1 MKERQIHIVNR
12 LSAVLSLFF
21 IPLICSASQTSDS
34 MIILQD
40 TASATIDT
48 SDYYPGDMDF
58 NLIIASGKGYDE
70 EVLRLLNLGANVN
83 VHTMEGVTPLMYAVQ
98 NGHKKVVKI
107 LLLNG
112 ADPDA
117 IPFNGPPALIVAVS
131 NNDLEISELMIRKG
145 ADIDISDHD
154 SRTSL
159 MYATAYGYSQ
169 MADMLLYY
177 DANVNAEDYN
187 GITALMI
194 SSCYGFTDIARLL
207 INHKS
212 VLEKTDDNGFTSMHY
227 AVQNNH
233 QEIIELLLSQGADI
247 DKKNNAGY
255 SAISI
260 AVNTNNVLLTRYLI
274 QHGADVNSKIS
285 NAYKPLNLA
294 RKNKN
299 DSIIQ
304 ILSDNNARSGIS
316 PSIDYGSI
324 HFDFSVNAHDFI
336 LGGGIGLH
344 DSRYRL
350 SMNLGYITRIVATE
364 VLEGVDNN
372 LYYQY
377 WERRSYFFLGL
388 TERLPVYSWEK
399 DHWLGFGLGGQ
410 LLYTYGS
417 YRGSAEKPD
426 NKFILSPHVQFYARV
441 KHVVFSFKYEYV
453 NFKVEGLSPSRFT
466 LGLHFLIPGRKIREP
481 IYKEII
487 Y

>member
-1 MKERQIHIVNR
+1 MIV
-12 LSAVLSLFF
+12 
-21 IPLICSASQTSDS
+21 
-34 MIILQD
+34 LQD
-40 TASATIDT
+40 TGFVTIDT

-58 NLIIASGKGYDE
+58 NLIIGSSKGYDE
-70 EVLRLLNLGANVN
+70 EVLRLLNQGANVN

-145 ADIDISDHD
+145 ADIDIKDHD
-154 SRTSL
+154 SRTAL
-159 MYATAYGYSQ
+159 MHASAYGYSQ

-177 DANVNAEDYN
+177 DAAVNAEDN
-187 GITALMI
+187 DGITALMV
-194 SSCYGFTDIARLL
+194 CGYYGFYDIAKLL
-207 INHKS
+207 IDQGAT
-212 VLEKTDDNGFTSMHY
+212 LEKEDINGYTALHY
-227 AVQNNH
+227 AAQNNH
-233 QEIIELLLSQGADI
+233 QEIIEMILSQGADLE
-247 DKKNNAGY
+247 KKNNAGY

-285 NAYKPLNLA
+285 NAYRPLNLA
-294 RKNKN
+294 RENKN

-304 ILSDNNARSGIS
+304 ILEVNNARSGIA

-324 HFDFSVNAHDFI
+324 HFDFSASAHDFN
-336 LGGGIGLH
+336 LGGGLGLH

-350 SMNLGYITRIVATE
+350 SMNLGYATRIVATE

-377 WERRSYFFLGL
+377 WERRSYFYLGL

-417 YRGSAEKPD
+417 YRGSAENPD
-426 NKFILSPHVQFYARV
+426 NKFILSPHAQIYTRLR
-441 KHVVFSFKYEYV
+441 HVVFSFKYEYID
-453 NFKVEGLSPSRFT
+453 FKVEGLSPNRFT
-466 LGLHFLIPGRKIREP
+466 LGLHFLIPGKKVREP
-481 IYKEII
+481 VYKEII

>member
-1 MKERQIHIVNR
+1 MLQLNWF
-12 LSAVLSLFF
+12 LVLLCLWF
-21 IPLICSASQTSDS
+21 IPAICSASQVSDS
-34 MIILQD
+34 LIVLQD
-40 TASATIDT
+40 TNSVTIDT

-58 NLIIASGKGYDE
+58 NLLVASSKGYDE
-70 EVLRLLNLGANVN
+70 EVLRLLNLGADVN
-83 VHTMEGVTPLMYAVQ
+83 VRTTEGVTPMMYAVQ
-98 NGHKKVVKI
+98 NGHEKVVKI

-112 ADPDA
+112 ADPDV
-117 IPFNGPPALIVAVS
+117 IPYNNPPALIVAVS
-131 NNDLEISELMIRKG
+131 NNNLEISELMIRKG
-145 ADIDISDHD
+145 ADIDIKDHD
-154 SRTSL
+154 SRTAL
-159 MYATAYGYSQ
+159 MHATAYGYSQ

-177 DANVNAEDYN
+177 DADVNAKDNN

-194 SSCYGFTDIARLL
+194 SSYYGFTDIAQFLVDH
-207 INHKS
+207 NA
-212 VLEKTDDNGFTSMHY
+212 VLEKADINGFTAMHY
-227 AVQNNH
+227 AAQNDH
-233 QEIIELLLSQGADI
+233 QEIIEMLLSQGADI
-247 DKKNNAGY
+247 EKKNNAGY

-260 AVNTNNVLLTRYLI
+260 AVNTDNVLLTRYLI

-304 ILSDNNARSGIS
+304 ILEDNHARCSIA

-324 HFDFSVNAHDFI
+324 HFDFSASAHDFI

-350 SMNLGYITRIVATE
+350 SMNLGYVTRISATE

-377 WERRSYFFLGL
+377 WERRSYFYLGL
-388 TERLPVYSWEK
+388 TERLPVYSWAK

-426 NKFILSPHVQFYARV
+426 NKFILSPHVQIYTRIS
-441 KHVVFSFKYEYV
+441 HVVFSFKYEYID
-453 NFKVEGLSPSRFT
+453 FKAEGLSPNRFT
-466 LGLHFLIPGRKIREP
+466 LGLHFLIPGKKIREP